1 MTIDKE
7 KLKALADHVT
17 TDRRFCADEYHR
29 ALAAGITSL
38 LAEVEALKGLRPE
51 GPPRPPR
58 GEGLPRYGLRWNGP
72 QQPLAVPMVDGYWT
86 PWHLADRLRAD
97 LDSLLEAGAQL
108 L

>member
-38 LAEVEALKGLRPE
+38 LAELK
-51 GPPRPPR
+51 
-58 GEGLPRYGLRWNGP
+58 
-72 QQPLAVPMVDGYWT
+72 
-86 PWHLADRLRAD
+86 H
-97 LDSLLEAGAQL
+97 
-108 L
+108 